1 MLLCL
6 MFCKHGLCCAAKH
19 CGMVRVTE
27 TSNTVNVHHVFGH
40 FLEKTFNFLKSLPVV
55 GKTLPVVK
63 KCVVFVGNRL
73 DSFLAKNG
81 KKTHIM
87 LSYFKNFNVSC

>member
-55 GKTLPVVK
+55 GATLPVVK
-63 KCVVFVGNRL
+63 NVL
-73 DSFLAKNG
+73 FLWENDLTAFWLKMAK
-81 KKTHIM
+81 KRI
-87 LSYFKNFNVSC
+87 LC